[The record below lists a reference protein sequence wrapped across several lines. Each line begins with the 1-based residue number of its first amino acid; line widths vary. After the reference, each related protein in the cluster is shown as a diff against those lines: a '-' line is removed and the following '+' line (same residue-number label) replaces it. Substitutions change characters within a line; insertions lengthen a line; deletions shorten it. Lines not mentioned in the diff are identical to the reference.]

1 MLPVML
7 DVRRLS
13 VAVTGEGAQTLKRL
27 QMIDAARGA
36 HVSVFAPEPIEQLR
50 NLAGARLIGHWP
62 TAQDLKGCAILF
74 VGDVPRDKGEHL
86 FALGRSQ
93 GCLVNVEDVL
103 PLCDFHVP
111 SILRRGD
118 LVMTVSTGGK
128 SPALAQM
135 IRARIGVA
143 FGPEWEGHLDA
154 IAELRAAWKAQG
166 CGPAEITRRT
176 QEAIEA
182 AGWFSPKAAPD
193 HQNSQLEQKD
203 PSTNGYSRTSFN
215 E

>member
-1 MLPVML
+1 
-7 DVRRLS
+7 
-13 VAVTGEGAQTLKRL
+13 
-27 QMIDAARGA
+27 MIAR
-36 HVSVFAPEPIEQLR
+36 
-50 NLAGARLIGHWP
+50 WP
-62 TAQDLKGCAILF
+62 TAQDLKGCAVLF
-74 VGDVPRDKGEHL
+74 VGDVPHDKGEQL

-111 SILRRGD
+111 SIVRRGD
-118 LVMTVSTGGK
+118 LVISVSTGGK

-154 IAELRAAWKAQG
+154 IAELRAGWKAQG
-166 CGPAEITRRT
+166 CGPVEVSRRT
-176 QEAIEA
+176 REAIEA
-182 AGWFSPKAAPD
+182 AGWFSSHASPD